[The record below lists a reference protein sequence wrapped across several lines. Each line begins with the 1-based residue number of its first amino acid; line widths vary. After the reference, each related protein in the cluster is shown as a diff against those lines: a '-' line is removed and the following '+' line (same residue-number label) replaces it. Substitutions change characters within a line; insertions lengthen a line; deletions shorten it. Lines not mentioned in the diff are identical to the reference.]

1 MKIAVYPGSF
11 DPVTMGHMD
20 IIRRGAQMFDKLVV
34 SVLINTNK
42 KSLFTMEERVELLKK
57 SVEGA
62 GLTNV
67 EVSSFSGL
75 LADYTEQ
82 IGACT
87 IVRGLR
93 AVTDFE
99 NEFQLALINRKLNPN
114 ADTVFLVTSAENMYL
129 SSSLV
134 REVGSFGGDIS
145 EFVPPEVIGQV
156 TARLV
161 NKAE

>member
-42 KSLFTMEERVELLKK
+42 KSLFTMEERVELLRK

>member
-11 DPVTMGHMD
+11 DPVTKGHLD

-145 EFVPPEVIGQV
+145 EFVPQEVIGQV